1 MAVSKVGKKRPAH
14 AIEAMGIGKTG
25 KPYSAET
32 RKKMSISQQVSI
44 SLISGTIEVFFLLP

>member
-25 KPYSAET
+25 KPYSTET
-32 RKKMSISQQVSI
+32 RKKMSISQQANRGQNKQNTRAS
-44 SLISGTIEVFFLLP
+44 